1 MILRLPGE
9 RQFEAYWLSNS
20 PWRRKP
26 VMKADG
32 SFLWIYWGR
41 FAFGF
46 SRHRRLRRFAG
57 NHSVPT
63 TGGSLQT

>member
-1 MILRLPGE
+1 
-9 RQFEAYWLSNS
+9 
-20 PWRRKP
+20 
-26 VMKADG
+26 MKADG